1 MRRDTGESGSHIA
14 RFAFGVVA
22 AGLTLLAVV
31 IRNEWDTLVVILAL
45 IVIGLGQGALVTV
58 LFNVLAAASPEVLAG
73 DVASLRGTTN
83 NLAGAVGTALAG
95 ALLIGV
101 LSASITMNL
110 ADNAVIPKEL
120 EAQVGLDNV
129 TFVSNDRLLEVLGRT
144 TVTPDQVAEAVRI
157 NTQARLRSL
166 KICLVA
172 LTGLALVAIVPAGA
186 LPGHGGGDLPYSRKR
201 NEKRVVGTPPMA
213 SQAAIRARGGADERG
228 SGGVG

>member
-1 MRRDTGESGSHIA
+1 M
-14 RFAFGVVA
+14 
-22 AGLTLLAVV
+22 
-31 IRNEWDTLVVILAL
+31 
-45 IVIGLGQGALVTV
+45 TV

-110 ADNAVIPKEL
+110 ADNPVIPKEL

-129 TFVSNDRLLEVLGRT
+129 TFVSNDRLLEALART
-144 TVTPDQVAEAVRI
+144 TATPDQVAEAVRI

-166 KICLVA
+166 RICLVA
-172 LTGLALVAIVPAGA
+172 LTGLALVAIFPAGA
-186 LPGHGGGDLPYSRKR
+186 LPGYGGDDLPYSHKR
-201 NEKRVVGTPPMA
+201 NKKRVVGTPPMA
-213 SQAAIRARGGADERG
+213 SQTATRALGGADERG
-228 SGGVG
+228 SGDIG